1 MRILVLALCLL
12 LAACAGADIA
22 PQDVVSQLAPT
33 GRLRAAMARDDP
45 IAPDLARSLARRL
58 GVPLATTSFGASF
71 DVAFALPQAARAAQL
86 DFTSPYVVLDGRPR
100 VIALPRGRQQAGDYL
115 RDFVDELRDSGA
127 IAEAI
132 ERRRAG
138 QRASVP

>member
-1 MRILVLALCLL
+1 MKALLLVLCLL
-12 LAACAGADIA
+12 LGACAGADIA

-45 IAPDLARSLARRL
+45 IAPELARSLARRL
-58 GVPLATTSFGASF
+58 GVPLATTSFDASY
-71 DVAFALPQAARAAQL
+71 DVAFALPEAARAGQL

-100 VIALPRGRQQAGDYL
+100 VIALPRGRPQAGDYL

-132 ERRRAG
+132 ERRGARK
-138 QRASVP
+138 RASVP

>member
-1 MRILVLALCLL
+1 MRLLALVLCFL

-22 PQDVVSQLAPT
+22 PQDVVNQLAPT

-58 GVPLATTSFGASF
+58 GVPLATTSFDASF
-71 DVAFALPQAARAAQL
+71 DVAFALPEAARAAQL

-115 RDFVDELRDSGA
+115 RDFVDEMRDSGA

-132 ERRRAG
+132 ARRSAG
-138 QRASVP
+138 KRASAP